1 MTSLF
6 KLSIMG
12 KLALWEK
19 KKYNKFRNRYSFQ
32 IEIWNLYNDFKLI
45 SFKNDYVIDFV
56 IIVAFAKVRRFVIF
70 LQYCMRST
78 AQTLIERLC
87 TSFRGWFLKQ
97 SNNQSVLDICFLWLK
112 TSTNNHR
119 YGFTLS
125 SNEHIKYSSNCYPQ
139 EVLVIYECEVIINLV
154 HDSTIKII
162 TDTSKTDVY
171 FKCFL
176 LLLNPV

>member
-70 LQYCMRST
+70 LQYFMRST
-78 AQTLIERLC
+78 AKTLRKRLC

-97 SNNQSVLDICFLWLK
+97 SNNQSVLNISFSWLK
-112 TSTNNHR
+112 QISIYRH
-119 YGFTLS
+119 GFTLS
-125 SNEHIKYSSNCYPQ
+125 SNEHIKYSSNCCPQ
-139 EVLVIYECEVIINLV
+139 VVLVIYECAVIINLV

>member
-1 MTSLF
+1 M
-6 KLSIMG
+6 
-12 KLALWEK
+12 
-19 KKYNKFRNRYSFQ
+19 
-32 IEIWNLYNDFKLI
+32 
-45 SFKNDYVIDFV
+45 
-56 IIVAFAKVRRFVIF
+56 AFAKVRRFVIF
-70 LQYCMRST
+70 LQYFMRST

-97 SNNQSVLDICFLWLK
+97 SNNQSVLNICFLWLK

-125 SNEHIKYSSNCYPQ
+125 SNEHIKYSSNCYPHDLW
-139 EVLVIYECEVIINLV
+139 VCSDINLV

-162 TDTSKTDVY
+162 TDISKTYVY

-176 LLLNPV
+176 LLLNPVYVSPEKVKVVLWPETIFFCKNT

>member
-19 KKYNKFRNRYSFQ
+19 NKYNKFRNRYSFQ
-32 IEIWNLYNDFKLI
+32 IEIWNLYNDFNLI

-70 LQYCMRST
+70 LQYFMRST

-97 SNNQSVLDICFLWLK
+97 SNNQSVLNICFLWLK
-112 TSTNNHR
+112 TSTMSTGMVLLYHQMS
-119 YGFTLS
+119 T
-125 SNEHIKYSSNCYPQ
+125 SNTHQIATHK
-139 EVLVIYECEVIINLV
+139 IYECEVIINLV

>member
-19 KKYNKFRNRYSFQ
+19 NKYNKFRNRYSFQ

-56 IIVAFAKVRRFVIF
+56 IMVAFAKVRCFVIF
-70 LQYCMRST
+70 LQYFMRST
-78 AQTLIERLC
+78 AQTLRKRLC
-87 TSFRGWFLKQ
+87 ISFRGWFLKQ
-97 SNNQSVLDICFLWLK
+97 SNNPSVLNCFVWLN
-112 TSTNNHR
+112 TSTNKHR
-119 YGFTLS
+119 YDFTLL

-139 EVLVIYECEVIINLV
+139 VVLVIYECAVIINLV